1 MNKNRMSTRRA
12 HSPRTKDAIYWRY
25 HWKNSDPVMI
35 ARRIGTINWV
45 LLRDKINEMN
55 DRHEKE
61 ANPHTIRAQIIASQ
75 LQNMSRETTIS
86 HTKHED
92 GFEKCTKERSIES
105 TDHKG
110 GPYTKGM
117 TLEERKQFFRTKL
130 NQKAREGFRF
140 WVTERPKPTK
150 FGHYSMGAK
159 YTFLGL
165 CNAPRS

>member
-1 MNKNRMSTRRA
+1 MSTRRT
-12 HSPRTKDAIYWRY
+12 HLPRKKDAIYWRY

-35 ARRIGTINWV
+35 AKRIGTVNWV
-45 LLRDKINEMN
+45 LLRDKLNEMN
-55 DRHEKE
+55 DMHEKE
-61 ANPHTIRAQIIASQ
+61 ANPHSIRAQIITSQ
-75 LQNMSRETTIS
+75 LESMTSGTTMIPTKNEDESESCAKKINKET
-86 HTKHED
+86 
-92 GFEKCTKERSIES
+92 CNY
-105 TDHKG
+105 KG

-117 TLEERKQFFRTKL
+117 TPKERKQFFRTTL

>member
-1 MNKNRMSTRRA
+1 
-12 HSPRTKDAIYWRY
+12 
-25 HWKNSDPVMI
+25 MI

-92 GFEKCTKERSIES
+92 GFEKCTKEGSIES

-117 TLEERKQFFRTKL
+117 TPEERKQFFRTKL

-150 FGHYSMGAK
+150 CKRKHLSILILTLSSNHLWNDIFLYVYY
-159 YTFLGL
+159 YTFIYF
-165 CNAPRS
+165 CSVFPMKEF